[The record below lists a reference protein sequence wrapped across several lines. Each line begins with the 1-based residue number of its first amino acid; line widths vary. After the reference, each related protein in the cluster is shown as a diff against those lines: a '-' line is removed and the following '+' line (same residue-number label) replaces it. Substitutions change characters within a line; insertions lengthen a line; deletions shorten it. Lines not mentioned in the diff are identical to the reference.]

1 MESNKMRQLNRE
13 GFCTVKD
20 QKHSRW
26 NKFLFQWSVFFI
38 GLFIMAFGI
47 ALMIKADLGSAP
59 WDVLH
64 IGLFAQFGLSIGTWS
79 IIMGF
84 FVILATSLLTKKK
97 PQSGAFLNMVS
108 VGLFIDF
115 YLWLPF
121 FHDPVTDFGKWMFL
135 IIGILILGFG
145 IGLYISSDCGAGPRD
160 SLMLALT
167 EKSGMKVSNIR
178 LLMEFVVLF
187 FGWMLKGPVS
197 FGTIL
202 FCVTIGAIVGRTLPY
217 CQKLVKFVLERSEQ
231 YEDIN
236 KRSVRI
242 NHHDGISKEIR

>member
-1 MESNKMRQLNRE
+1 MR
-13 GFCTVKD
+13 D
-20 QKHSRW
+20 QKQSRVS
-26 NKFLFQWSVFFI
+26 KFLFQWSVFFV

-47 ALMIKADLGSAP
+47 ALMIKAELGSAP

-64 IGLFAQFGLSIGTWS
+64 IGLFSQFGLTIGTWS

-84 FVILATSLLTKKK
+84 FVILATSFITKKF
-97 PQSGAFLNMVS
+97 PQSGAFLNMVF

-121 FHDPVTDFGKWMFL
+121 FQDPVTIAGKWIYL
-135 IIGILILGFG
+135 LIGILILGFG

-167 EKSGMKVSNIR
+167 EKSGLKVSRIR
-178 LLMEFVVLF
+178 LYMELFVLF
-187 FGWMLKGPVS
+187 FGWVLQGPIS

-202 FCVTIGAIVGRTLPY
+202 FCITIGGIVGKTLPF
-217 CQKLVKFVLERSEQ
+217 CQRSVKFVLERSEQ
-231 YEDIN
+231 YENIN
-236 KRSVRI
+236 KGPIRI
-242 NHHDGISKEIR
+242 NHHDGISKEIG

>member
-1 MESNKMRQLNRE
+1 M
-13 GFCTVKD
+13 VKD

-26 NKFLFQWSVFFI
+26 SKFLFQWSVFFV

-47 ALMIKADLGSAP
+47 ALMIKANLGSAP

-64 IGLFAQFGLSIGTWS
+64 IGLFSQFGLSIGTWS

-84 FVILATSLLTKKK
+84 FVILATSLLTKKM

-121 FHDPVTDFGKWMFL
+121 FHDPITWVGKWLFL

-145 IGLYISSDCGAGPRD
+145 IGLYISSECGAGPRD

-167 EKSGMKVSNIR
+167 ERSGMKVSNIR
-178 LLMEFVVLF
+178 LFMELCVLF
-187 FGWMLKGPVS
+187 CGWMLKGPIS
-197 FGTIL
+197 FGTII

-231 YEDIN
+231 FENIN
-236 KRSVRI
+236 KRQVRI